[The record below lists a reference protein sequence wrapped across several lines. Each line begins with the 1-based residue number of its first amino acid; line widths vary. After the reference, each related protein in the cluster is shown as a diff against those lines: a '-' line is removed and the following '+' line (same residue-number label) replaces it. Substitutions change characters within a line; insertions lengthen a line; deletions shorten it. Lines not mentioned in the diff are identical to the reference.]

1 MSEQLTLAGEPL
13 PALLT
18 LTFGALEQRAGRR
31 LSVLSAA
38 SVVRCSRGRWW
49 LEVIVDGREHFA
61 LMGRADLEVAA
72 ADLYHQ
78 VHGTAPVAA

>member
-1 MSEQLTLAGEPL
+1 MSEQLTLHSEPL

-38 SVVRCSRGRWW
+38 SVIRCRGRWW

-72 ADLYHQ
+72 ADLFHR
-78 VHGTAPVAA
+78 VHGTPPPGAA